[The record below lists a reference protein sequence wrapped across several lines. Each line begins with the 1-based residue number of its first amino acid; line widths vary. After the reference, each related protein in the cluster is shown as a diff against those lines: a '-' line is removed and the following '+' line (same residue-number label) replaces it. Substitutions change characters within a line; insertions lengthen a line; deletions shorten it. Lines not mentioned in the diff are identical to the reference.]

1 MFIGRASAQEID
13 FGSERHNL
21 IYKIAPAYGV
31 DPELAIAITYCEG
44 SSYKRVGN
52 NKNIKDGQHW
62 STDVGWWQINDYY
75 HEARAMGMGLD
86 IRNDKDNIIYGL
98 FLLGTEGVNHWKA
111 SKNCWNPL
119 V

>member
-1 MFIGRASAQEID
+1 MVD

-21 IYKIAPAYGV
+21 IYKLAPAYGIN
-31 DPELAIAITYCEG
+31 PELAIAITHCEG

-52 NKNIKDGQHW
+52 NKNIKNGEHW

-75 HEARAMGMGLD
+75 HEAQALKMGLN
-86 IRNDKDNIIYGL
+86 IYNDKDNIIYGL
-98 FLLGTEGVNHWKA
+98 WLMSKEGVNPWKA
-111 SKNCWNPL
+111 SQYCWSKL